1 MSFYQNNFLPKQWR
15 WRPGIYFRQFNE
27 ESTGVLKLLGWTKS
41 PGVARVASSL
51 SDYKKELLITV
62 SPAAY
67 RVRKDGREYQRTSK
81 LSRLSRW
88 RNATQGR
95 LAGIKS
101 NLLGLINHEIQD
113 PVYRELLAKNVE
125 YTMQAIEAQIDWE
138 WRKQTKES
146 K

>member
-1 MSFYQNNFLPKQWR
+1 MSFYHSSSPKQWK
-15 WRPGIYFRQFNE
+15 WKPGIYFKQAGQVYRLDSWLQAKE
-27 ESTGVLKLLGWTKS
+27 GLAWVCLLHTNYE
-41 PGVARVASSL
+41 VYISL
-51 SDYKKELLITV
+51 YV
-62 SPAAY
+62 SPAAW

-88 RNATQGR
+88 RNANLGR